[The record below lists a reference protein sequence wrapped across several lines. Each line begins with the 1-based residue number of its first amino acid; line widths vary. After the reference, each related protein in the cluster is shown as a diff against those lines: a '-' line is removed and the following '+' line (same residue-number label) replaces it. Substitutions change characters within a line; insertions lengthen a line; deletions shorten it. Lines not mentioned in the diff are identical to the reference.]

1 MFRLPHP
8 ARPNA
13 RRRAGAVVITAALAA
28 SLAACGS
35 DDDSASVDVSEAADV
50 ADSLVGE
57 AEDVGATSADLAE
70 TLRANGIES
79 IAGIVDQVDVSE
91 VFGDE
96 FTFFAPNDDAF
107 TTLGAEQTADLL
119 TDPARILD
127 VLRNH
132 TLADTV
138 TASELAGMETVETEA
153 GETIS
158 VTTDGD
164 VVQLGDVTVVTTDLE
179 VGGGVVHVV
188 DGFLLP

>member
-1 MFRLPHP
+1 MFRHLHR

-13 RRRAGAVVITAALAA
+13 LRRASAIVVTATLSA

-35 DDDSASVDVSEAADV
+35 DDDNASVDVSEAADV

-57 AEDVGATSADLAE
+57 AEDVGSTSADLAD
-70 TLRANGIES
+70 TLRANGLES

-119 TDPARILD
+119 TDPSRILD

-138 TASELAGMETVETEA
+138 TASELAGMDSVETEA

-158 VTTDGD
+158 VTSDGD
-164 VVQLGDVTVVTTDLE
+164 VVRLGDVTVVTTDLE
-179 VGGGVVHVV
+179 VGGGIVHVV